1 MSGLDPEIHW
11 GPQWGSEQGGEVI
24 SLESEGTAQ
33 CGATH
38 LLPSLSPGSTWEPAN
53 PGLVPRAFKTLK
65 RFGGKVGRMPAKR
78 ARPYLTGSPVPKQEQ
93 RQPPL
98 SLSTAVNSSL
108 LVLQS
113 ELLCGDGL
121 EMNILRS
128 VCANYCLNAQCTPG
142 SLPWPCVHHL
152 PGAAIQAQRTDTH
165 KSVDIVT

>member
-24 SLESEGTAQ
+24 SLEFEGTAQ

-38 LLPSLSPGSTWEPAN
+38 LLPPLSPGSTWEPAN

-65 RFGGKVGRMPAKR
+65 RFGGKVGRMPAKK
-78 ARPYLTGSPVPKQEQ
+78 ARPHLTGSPVPKQEQ